1 MKVKGKITVRDIVL
15 IGIWAALTFA
25 AKLVLAP
32 LANVELV
39 SLLLAVFT
47 VVMGLERGICAALVF
62 TTLTVFESAYYGAG
76 DWIVLYYINWPL
88 LTILT
93 KVFLKKESN
102 ETRAALLLGLF
113 GLLFDIPST
122 GIKLVLFG
130 PAYAIAY
137 LISGI
142 PFDAIHGAANFTSA
156 LFLYRPLVRQLEK
169 ARRRMDQSS

>member
-1 MKVKGKITVRDIVL
+1 MTQKGKTTIRDITLVAV
-15 IGIWAALTFA
+15 WAALTFA

-32 LANVELV
+32 IANVELV
-39 SLLLAVFT
+39 SLLLTVFT
-47 VVMGLERGICAALVF
+47 VVMGLERGISAALVF

-88 LTILT
+88 LTLLSRA
-93 KVFLKKESN
+93 FLNKESS
-102 ETRAALLLGLF
+102 ETRAAILLGLF

-130 PAYAIAY
+130 PGYAVAY

-142 PFDAIHGAANFTSA
+142 PFDAIHGAANFISA
-156 LFLYRPLVRQLEK
+156 LFLYRPLVRHLEK
-169 ARRRMDQSS
+169 TRQHMEQTR

>member
-1 MKVKGKITVRDIVL
+1 MKCQKRNIYDIVL

-25 AKLVLAP
+25 VKFVLAP
-32 LANVELV
+32 IANVELV
-39 SLLLAVFT
+39 SLLLCVFT
-47 VVMGLERGICAALVF
+47 VTMGFRRGILAAFVF
-62 TTLTVFESAYYGAG
+62 TTITVFESAYYGAG

-93 KVFLKKESN
+93 RIFLRDETN
-102 ETRAALLLGLF
+102 ETRTAVLLGLF

-130 PAYAIAY
+130 PAYALTY

-142 PFDAIHGAANFTSA
+142 TFDVVHGAANFITA
-156 LFLYRPLVRQLEK
+156 LFLYKPLCRELK
-169 ARRRMDQSS
+169 HLKLKLFSH

>member
-1 MKVKGKITVRDIVL
+1 MTQNGKATIRDITLVAV
-15 IGIWAALTFA
+15 WAALTFA
-25 AKLVLAP
+25 VKLVLAP
-32 LANVELV
+32 IANVELV

-88 LTILT
+88 LTLLT
-93 KVFLKKESN
+93 KVFLRKESS
-102 ETRAALLLGLF
+102 ETRAAVLLGLF
-113 GLLFDIPST
+113 GLLFDVPSA

-130 PAYAIAY
+130 PAYAAVY
-137 LISGI
+137 FVSGI
-142 PFDAIHGAANFTSA
+142 AFDIIHGAANFISA

-169 ARRRMDQSS
+169 MRLHMGQNR